1 MICMKKLVIKHF
13 ENFVWF
19 YNYLSNKLFLSVA
32 LSILVGLLDGM
43 SLTLFLPLLQMVSDP
58 LSPSSEGLG
67 KSDFLVEWINAFG
80 VEINFG
86 VILISMIIFFTLK
99 GIAKFIFEVYRVNL
113 QHFLLRQIRL
123 QLLEGINKISYNY
136 YLESDI
142 GQIQNTLTGE
152 IDRIKQA
159 FEFYFKAL
167 EQFFLLIVYIAF
179 AFFIDYKFAFLV
191 SIGGLLTNFMYQFIY
206 FKTKNISLK
215 FTSSNNLLQS
225 QIIQYISN
233 FKYLHATGTF
243 KVYYSIIKKTIEDIE
258 FTRKKIGFLNS
269 ILISLRE
276 PIVITIVAVV
286 MFLQI
291 NMFGGNLAPIIL
303 SLLFFYRALSSL
315 TALQNNWNKFA
326 GLYGTLTNL
335 NTFKAELNKN
345 KLPKHQVKYIGIKK
359 SITLTNI
366 NFSYGERQI
375 LKDVNLTIQKNES
388 IAFLGNTGS
397 GKTTLVNIISGL
409 LSPNSGSISI
419 DNQKL
424 SKIDKNSFQ
433 KRIGY
438 ITQEPVIFNDT
449 LYNNIT
455 LWDKRNEANTKLFNK
470 VINQAILSELISQ
483 MSQKEDTVLGNNG
496 VNLSGGQRQR
506 ISIARE
512 LYKKIDVL
520 IMDESTSSL
529 DSDTEILI
537 KSSIDSL
544 KNNVTLIIIAH
555 RLSTIESV
563 DKIYN
568 LNNGILT
575 LNNN

>member
-1 MICMKKLVIKHF
+1 MKSIIKKHF

-19 YNYLSNKLFLSVA
+19 YNYLSNRLFLSIA

-43 SLTLFLPLLQMVSDP
+43 SLTMFIPLLQMVSDP
-58 LSPSSEGLG
+58 LSSSLEGLG
-67 KSDFLVEWINAFG
+67 ELDFIVEQINAFEI
-80 VEINFG
+80 EINFA
-86 VILISMIIFFTLK
+86 VILISMTLFFTLK
-99 GIAKFIFEVYRVNL
+99 GIAKFIFEIYRVNL
-113 QHFLLRQIRL
+113 QQLLLSQIRL

-136 YLESDI
+136 YIESDI
-142 GQIQNTLTGE
+142 GQMQNTLTGE
-152 IDRIKQA
+152 IDRIRQA
-159 FEFYFKAL
+159 FEFYFRAF

-179 AFFIDYKFAFLV
+179 AFLIDYKFAFLV
-191 SIGGLLTNFMYQFIY
+191 SIGGLLTSYLYRFIY
-206 FKTKNISLK
+206 LKTKTISIQ
-215 FTSSNNLLQS
+215 FTNSSNFFQS
-225 QIIQYISN
+225 QIIQYILN

-243 KVYYSIIKKTIEDIE
+243 EVYSNLIKKTIVDIE

-269 ILISLRE
+269 ILVSARE

-286 MFLQI
+286 MFIQI
-291 NMFGGNLAPIIL
+291 NMFSGDLAPIIL
-303 SLLFFYRALSSL
+303 SLLFFYRALTSL
-315 TALQNNWNKFA
+315 TVLQNNWNKFT
-326 GLYGTLTNL
+326 GLSGSMINMRS
-335 NTFKAELNKN
+335 FKAELDKH
-345 KLPKHQVKYIGIKK
+345 KLHKSQIKYINIKE
-359 SITLTNI
+359 SIILTNI

-375 LKDVNLTIQKNES
+375 LKDVSLTIKKNES
-388 IAFLGNTGS
+388 IAFVGKTGS

-419 DNQKL
+419 DDQKL
-424 SKIDKNSFQ
+424 SLIDKNSFQ

-455 LWDKRNEANTKLFNK
+455 LWDKKNEANIKLFNK
-470 VINQAILSELISQ
+470 VIFQAILSELILQ
-483 MSQKEDTVLGNNG
+483 MPQKENTVLGNNG

-506 ISIARE
+506 IGIARE
-512 LYKKIDVL
+512 LYKKIDIL

-537 KSSIDSL
+537 KNSIDSL
-544 KNNVTLIIIAH
+544 KNNITLIIIAH

-575 LNNN
+575 KNNN